1 MIRRALAFLSVF
13 LLVTGLEMS
22 TEGISLVLARLR
34 LGLTALGTGS
44 EFHISGARFS
54 VGVASMFLGILLLVL
69 LLWSGFRRQEV
80 ATVGSACPQC
90 GNPTR
95 RVKRKEWQRLLSALL
110 GERLTRRRC
119 ETCGWSGLSL
129 RH

>member
-1 MIRRALAFLSVF
+1 MIRRALAFISVF

-22 TEGISLVLARLR
+22 TEAISLVLARLR
-34 LGLTALGTGS
+34 LGLTAILTGS
-44 EFHISGARFS
+44 EFHISAMRFS
-54 VGVASMFLGILLLVL
+54 VGFASMLLGMVFLVL
-69 LLWSGFRRQEV
+69 LLWSELRRQEV

-95 RVKRKEWQRLLSALL
+95 RVKRREWQRLLSTLL
-110 GERLTRRRC
+110 GERLTRRHC

>member
-1 MIRRALAFLSVF
+1 MIRRALVFLSVF
-13 LLVTGLEMS
+13 LVVTGLEMA
-22 TEGISLVLARLR
+22 TEAVSLVLGRLR
-34 LGLTALGTGS
+34 LGLSALATGS
-44 EFHISGARFS
+44 EFHISSLRFS
-54 VGVASMFLGILLLVL
+54 VGFASVVVGLVL
-69 LLWSGFRRQEV
+69 VVLLAWSELRRREV
-80 ATVGSACPQC
+80 ATVGSNCPRC

-95 RVKRKEWQRLLSALL
+95 RVKRREWQRLLSALL

>member
-1 MIRRALAFLSVF
+1 MIRRALAFLSLF
-13 LLVTGLEMS
+13 LVVTGLEMS

-34 LGLTALGTGS
+34 LGLSAVLAGS
-44 EFHISGARFS
+44 ELHISTMRFS
-54 VGVASMFLGILLLVL
+54 VGFASMLLGVVLLVL
-69 LLWSGFRRQEV
+69 LMWSELRRQEV

-95 RVKRKEWQRLLSALL
+95 RVKRREWQRLLSALL
-110 GERLTRRRC
+110 GESLTRRHC

>member
-13 LLVTGLEMS
+13 LMVTGLEMS

-34 LGLTALGTGS
+34 WGVSALLTGS
-44 EFHISGARFS
+44 AFHLSGTRFA
-54 VGVASMFLGILLLVL
+54 VGVAAMAAGVVLLALLV
-69 LLWSGFRRQEV
+69 WSGVWSREV
-80 ATVGSACPQC
+80 ETVGTACPQC

-95 RVKRKEWQRLLSALL
+95 RVKRREWQRLLSALL
-110 GERLTRRRC
+110 GEHLTRRHC
-119 ETCGWSGLSL
+119 DTCGWSGLSH

>member
-1 MIRRALAFLSVF
+1 MIRRALAFLSLF

-34 LGLTALGTGS
+34 LGLSAILTGS
-44 EFHISGARFS
+44 EFHISAMRFS
-54 VGVASMFLGILLLVL
+54 VGFASMLVGVVLLVL
-69 LLWSGFRRQEV
+69 LFWSELRRQEV

-95 RVKRKEWQRLLSALL
+95 RVKRREWQRLLSALL